1 MSSARAASLTAE
13 GTNDGHFEARDWGLL
28 GGTALIWG
36 SSFLW
41 IAIGLESLHP
51 GAIALIRTALGAA
64 VVWMVKPARRRVDRS
79 AWPAITAVAI
89 FGNAAP
95 AILFPLAQ
103 QRVESSVA
111 GMLNSTS
118 PILVLV
124 ISFGLTRKA
133 PPVVQLAGLGIG
145 LTGALLMASPN
156 VVGSDAQP
164 IGVALIVAA
173 IFGYALSNNLTV
185 PLQQAWGGP
194 AVVARALGLSAVVL
208 APYGAY
214 GLTKSS
220 FAWGPVVA
228 ILILG
233 VFGTGLARS
242 LFATLTGRVGAPR
255 SSMIGYFV
263 PLVAIAL
270 GVIVRDEK
278 VTWVELAGTAL
289 VLLGAWLISR
299 GRARLSGK
307 IA

>member
-1 MSSARAASLTAE
+1 MSSPRAASLTAE
-13 GTNDGHFEARDWGLL
+13 GTNDGHFEARDWALL
-28 GGTALIWG
+28 VGTALIWG

-41 IAIGLESLHP
+41 IAIGLEALHP

-79 AWPAITAVAI
+79 AWPAISAVAI
-89 FGNAAP
+89 FGNAGP

-164 IGVALIVAA
+164 IGVALVVAA

-194 AVVARALGLSAVVL
+194 AVVARALGLSTVIL

-214 GLTKSS
+214 GLAKSS
-220 FAWGPVVA
+220 FAWGPVLA

-233 VFGTGLARS
+233 IFGTGLARS

-278 VTWVELAGTAL
+278 VTWVELVGTAL

-299 GRARLSGK
+299 GRARLSGRT
-307 IA
+307 A